1 MVIKLLNYTKNC
13 GQVHFVNVS
22 VRGSI
27 IKLNCK
33 ITLNVIYITQNEFL
47 GNIRKFV
54 CYKLSKIYKQ
64 IPLTCI
70 LFKVITLYHTNKF
83 QVWKVHYCNNTS
95 LQVQNSWF
103 IIKP

>member
-1 MVIKLLNYTKNC
+1 MVIKLLNYTEKC
-13 GQVHFVNVS
+13 EEFLHFVNVS

-33 ITLNVIYITQNEFL
+33 ITLNITQNEFL

-83 QVWKVHYCNNTS
+83 QV
-95 LQVQNSWF
+95 
-103 IIKP
+103 

>member
-1 MVIKLLNYTKNC
+1 MGPRSLKKMVIKLLNYTKNC

-33 ITLNVIYITQNEFL
+33 ITLNVIYITQNEFV

-54 CYKLSKIYKQ
+54 CYKLSKTYKQ

-83 QVWKVHYCNNTS
+83 QV
-95 LQVQNSWF
+95 
-103 IIKP
+103 

>member
-1 MVIKLLNYTKNC
+1 MVIKLLNYTKKC
-13 GQVHFVNVS
+13 GQVLHFVNVF
-22 VRGSI
+22 VRGFI

-47 GNIRKFV
+47 GNIRKFF

-64 IPLTCI
+64 IPLTYI

-83 QVWKVHYCNNTS
+83 QV
-95 LQVQNSWF
+95 
-103 IIKP
+103 